1 MVYFAFA
8 IFLMAV
14 LLWYGNDA
22 LPVVGVAAIIALYFM
37 AQGPEQP
44 VVSPAVQPLH
54 HLQPQVPRL
63 LV

>member
-1 MVYFAFA
+1 MVYLAFA
-8 IFLMAV
+8 IFL
-14 LLWYGNDA
+14 LIPILWFGDDA

-44 VVSPAVQPLH
+44 VELPALQPLH
-54 HLQPQVPRL
+54 HHQPQVPRL